1 MEFVLIPSG
10 TFQMGSNE
18 EKTGRDEKPV
28 HEVRISTP
36 FYLGKYEVTQGQWQ
50 AMMGSNPSKFK
61 GEATLPVEKVSWD
74 DVQEFVRRLNAREGG
89 PSIVYRPRQ
98 SGNMRPERDD
108 DSLQLWRQ

>member
-1 MEFVLIPSG
+1 MYPPPPPSEPSKTLRNSVGMEFVLIPSG

-50 AMMGSNPSKFK
+50 AMMGSKS
-61 GEATLPVEKVSWD
+61 
-74 DVQEFVRRLNAREGG
+74 Q
-89 PSIVYRPRQ
+89 
-98 SGNMRPERDD
+98 
-108 DSLQLWRQ
+108 